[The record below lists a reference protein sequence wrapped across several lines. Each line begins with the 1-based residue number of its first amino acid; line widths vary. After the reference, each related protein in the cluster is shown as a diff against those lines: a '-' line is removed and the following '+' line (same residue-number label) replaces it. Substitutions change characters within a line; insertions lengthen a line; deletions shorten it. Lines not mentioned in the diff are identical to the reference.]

1 MRKRTAAAALSA
13 GATTACVPRSAGR
26 KGGHVKVYA
35 AALVLVSALAVAATA
50 GAAKPP
56 ATTFVAVLTPEAE
69 VPRCTTATNAAGG
82 LAIFHVIDE
91 ATGTV
96 EYKIITHNL
105 PGTTT
110 AAHIHGVGAAG
121 VAAPVLQ
128 PTPITPGAD
137 NGVIGEGTFSNP
149 GLLAAIRTNPQNYYE
164 NVHTSGPAGC
174 PPGAAR
180 GQLDEHGPSNK

>member
-1 MRKRTAAAALSA
+1 MKL
-13 GATTACVPRSAGR
+13 
-26 KGGHVKVYA
+26 YA

-56 ATTFVAVLTPEAE
+56 AMTFVAVLTPEAE
-69 VPRCTTATNAAGG
+69 VPPCTTATNAAGG
-82 LAIFHVIDE
+82 LAVFHVIDE

-96 EYKIITHNL
+96 EYKIVTHNL
-105 PGTTT
+105 PGPTI
-110 AAHIHGVGAAG
+110 AAHIHGIGPAG

-149 GLLAAIRTNPQNYYE
+149 GLLAAIRANPQNYYE
-164 NVHTSGPAGC
+164 NVHTSGPVGC
-174 PPGAAR
+174 PLGAAR